1 MNQDSNIV
9 NNREPEGGLIASASD
24 RNNAAPNSNSLKK
37 GGLEL
42 RSQSPLIAGEGRFA
56 VKGAQLP
63 RSSSNGIAPSNIEE
77 VIVREAYKEDN
88 LIVIKWD
95 SETSN
100 ILGFRVV
107 YRLFGKPEFKQ
118 GPPLGP
124 SEREFRIKNVPANVC
139 IANIKSR
146 TLVKIQILFLVG
158 SVLIQLMECKW
169 QRRLNDRYGFA
180 HLVSL
185 TIYFKLDGHNHIS
198 KCSSR

>member
-1 MNQDSNIV
+1 MSLKHEKDKSYSRLHCYINLVIFAFSSILRNQKRPIDISSVIRGPLHQDSSSTNKHGAQ
-9 NNREPEGGLIASASD
+9 EGLTAASSD
-24 RNNAAPNSNSLKK
+24 RTNIAPNSNSLIE
-37 GGLEL
+37 GGLKL
-42 RSQSPLIAGEGRFA
+42 QSQNPLIAGGGRFSF
-56 VKGAQLP
+56 KGTQSP
-63 RSSSNGIAPSNIEE
+63 RTSSNSLGAASTSAAEE

-139 IANIKSR
+139 VNKFQNFEELFHLKIK
-146 TLVKIQILFLVG
+146 
-158 SVLIQLMECKW
+158 
-169 QRRLNDRYGFA
+169 
-180 HLVSL
+180 
-185 TIYFKLDGHNHIS
+185 
-198 KCSSR
+198 

>member
-1 MNQDSNIV
+1 MTVKSLSCHKNYNSTQSLTIYDIFRTNVFGASSSSSSSTSRRQKQPIDLSSVIRRPLNQDSNIPSP
-9 NNREPEGGLIASASD
+9 REPQRGLLASASA
-24 RNNAAPNSNSLKK
+24 RNNAAPSSNSLIE

-42 RSQSPLIAGEGRFA
+42 RTQSPLIAGGKRF
-56 VKGAQLP
+56 GAKDSQLSRQTSNA
-63 RSSSNGIAPSNIEE
+63 RSDIEE

-124 SEREFRIKNVPANVC
+124 SEREFRIKNVPANV
-139 IANIKSR
+139 II
-146 TLVKIQILFLVG
+146 
-158 SVLIQLMECKW
+158 
-169 QRRLNDRYGFA
+169 
-180 HLVSL
+180 
-185 TIYFKLDGHNHIS
+185 
-198 KCSSR
+198 

>member
-1 MNQDSNIV
+1 M
-9 NNREPEGGLIASASD
+9 
-24 RNNAAPNSNSLKK
+24 
-37 GGLEL
+37 

-56 VKGAQLP
+56 VKGTQLP
-63 RSSSNGIAPSNIEE
+63 RSSSNGIALSNIEE

-146 TLVKIQILFLVG
+146 ALVKI
-158 SVLIQLMECKW
+158 
-169 QRRLNDRYGFA
+169 
-180 HLVSL
+180 
-185 TIYFKLDGHNHIS
+185 HNS
-198 KCSSR
+198 K